1 MLQREGDS
9 INTTFFCIP
18 PIKAAAIAPELTEHQ
33 YSPYHF
39 YYCPSFDHDSIYDV
53 DADPKVDRAE
63 IIPSSGAAAY
73 SIRNDSDSNA
83 NVHKPVVRRSLT
95 HPLTISTEDAMTLS
109 MIEDAQA
116 TMPGS
121 PPDLTGSKSSK
132 SSSFHSSY
140 QSDEGSILADVNH
153 FEDIGL
159 DDDARSERE
168 IGDFDL
174 RSPNPYT
181 ATYVN
186 DLRAVKRPLVR
197 MAKMHTAISQR
208 ELTSSKSRPSY
219 PSLRGHVL
227 SVTGDPQG
235 LGLLSS
241 TSTSRRGFTSTSTP
255 TLATMSKRY
264 RSPSPINSIS
274 PHSLPNSRYS
284 STVSP
289 NPKRGSWQSNRE
301 RKTQKE
307 LEQECDEE
315 DGDDVPDDC
324 LLENVPISPRPPQE
338 RTTSLPPSPDPVEK
352 KQKVKS
358 VGNGTPPVPIAQ
370 GSLKSPVSPAKPG
383 IGNRGMSMGQFPIHH
398 DGFAMKT
405 RAKSWGAALSELSEE
420 AKALTEALELHA
432 DEQKSNPKQRRSQ
445 SSVRPRSL
453 ERSRVKSL
461 AELPP
466 LRRTNIMIDPLP
478 ISKEKEAVL
487 SRTRPS
493 WLPPKNPSEERRH
506 LREYQRMMA
515 SSLEADR
522 RKQAESQARMTCK
535 DDTASSL
542 LRIWEEHVLPNWD
555 ATTSQKRTRELW
567 WRGIAP
573 RSRGAVWQRAV
584 GNELELTDASYH
596 AALSR
601 AKALERKLAKGD
613 GSLEEKKK
621 GEWFAAI
628 RRDVPGTY
636 PELRIFQAGGPLCEP
651 LVDVLMAY
659 AMYRSDVGYVTGT
672 NVSQIPTQALQF
684 IR

>member
-1 MLQREGDS
+1 MLQREGES
-9 INTTFFCIP
+9 FTTTFFCIP
-18 PIKAAAIAPELTEHQ
+18 PTKAATIAPELTEHQ

-39 YYCPSFDHDSIYDV
+39 YYCPSFDHDSIYDF
-53 DADPKVDRAE
+53 DAEPKVDHAE

-73 SIRNDSDSNA
+73 SIRNDSKSNV
-83 NVHKPVVRRSLT
+83 NVYKPVVRRSLT

-181 ATYVN
+181 TTYVN
-186 DLRAVKRPLVR
+186 DLRAIKRPPVR
-197 MAKMHTAISQR
+197 MAKMHTAVSQR
-208 ELTSSKSRPSY
+208 ELTSSKSRPAY
-219 PSLRGHVL
+219 PSLRGHIL
-227 SVTGDPQG
+227 SATGDPQG

-241 TSTSRRGFTSTSTP
+241 TSASRRGFTSTSTP
-255 TLATMSKRY
+255 TLATMGKRY
-264 RSPSPINSIS
+264 RSPSPINSSS

-284 STVSP
+284 SAASP
-289 NPKRGSWQSNRE
+289 NPRRGSWQSNRE
-301 RKTQKE
+301 RKSQKE

-315 DGDDVPDDC
+315 DGDDVPDEC
-324 LLENVPISPRPPQE
+324 LLENVPISPRPLQE
-338 RTTSLPPSPDPVEK
+338 RTNSLPPSPDPVEK

-370 GSLKSPVSPAKPG
+370 GSLKSPVSPAKSG
-383 IGNRGMSMGQFPIHH
+383 SGNRGMSMGQFPIHH

-432 DEQKSNPKQRRSQ
+432 DEQKDKPKQKRSQ
-445 SSVRPRSL
+445 SSIRARSL

-555 ATTSQKRTRELW
+555 AATSQKRTRELW

-584 GNELELTDASYH
+584 GNELELTDTSYY

-601 AKALERKLAKGD
+601 AKALERKLAKGE
-613 GSLEEKKK
+613 GSWEEKKK

-672 NVSQIPTQALQF
+672 NVSQIP
-684 IR
+684 R